1 MILLLSS
8 SFSSLF
14 FWMILIWSYYIF
26 ETYISIQKQVGLV
39 PINKLFLSILL
50 PGITASSPSLTHF
63 PWVVFLLFS
72 KQKWIE
78 CDRLHVYQ
86 LINYIHSHF
95 NSFQYEGWIYIKKW
109 ISSQQFK
116 LSIFVYMMNFES
128 IFNDSLL
135 NINRIYLSASQICSM
150 KFCKFIQINH
160 IFIRGLSCKIK
171 HIKLFTGSML
181 TIDFFFILIYIEG
194 DEPCHIN
201 LPYSVI
207 CIFNFDDSS
216 FNNL

>member
-1 MILLLSS
+1 
-8 SFSSLF
+8 
-14 FWMILIWSYYIF
+14 
-26 ETYISIQKQVGLV
+26 
-39 PINKLFLSILL
+39 
-50 PGITASSPSLTHF
+50 
-63 PWVVFLLFS
+63 
-72 KQKWIE
+72 
-78 CDRLHVYQ
+78 
-86 LINYIHSHF
+86 
-95 NSFQYEGWIYIKKW
+95 
-109 ISSQQFK
+109 
-116 LSIFVYMMNFES
+116 MNFES